1 MLSASSHCRRCCFFY
16 LSKSRIKYFY
26 RNRKHNIYNTI
37 YICLYTLRNN
47 AYILDRETESV
58 LHGGITL
65 ERKPIEPSMIE
76 EFRDYLIDD
85 EKSQSTV
92 STYIRYVKKFSDFAD
107 GQVPDKNLVIG
118 YKEFL
123 VNKGY
128 SVKSINLMLVALR
141 VFFRFLEWDGLNVK
155 LFRIQEQIFV
165 DERQFLAREEYYRLC
180 QTAEKKEKHE
190 LSLILQ
196 TICST
201 GIRVS
206 ELKFFTV
213 EAVRTGVAVIT
224 LKGKTRLVFIPTALQ
239 EKLLL
244 FAEEKGMIE
253 GLIFRGRTGN
263 PVNRSVICKNMKA
276 LAKDAGIREE
286 KVYPHNLRH
295 LFAREFY
302 RQELDIAQ
310 LADVLGHS
318 SINTTRIYMK
328 STGIEHRS
336 KIDRLNL
343 VI

>member
-1 MLSASSHCRRCCFFY
+1 M
-16 LSKSRIKYFY
+16 
-26 RNRKHNIYNTI
+26 
-37 YICLYTLRNN
+37 
-47 AYILDRETESV
+47 
-58 LHGGITL
+58 
-65 ERKPIEPSMIE
+65 ERKAIDPSMIE
-76 EFRDYLIDD
+76 EFRDYLIEE
-85 EKSQSTV
+85 EKAEATISK
-92 STYIRYVKKFSDFAD
+92 YIRDVKKFSAYAD
-107 GQVPDKNLVIG
+107 GKVPDKNLVIR

-123 VNKGY
+123 TNTGY
-128 SVKSINLMLVALR
+128 SVKSINSMLVALR
-141 VFFRFLEWDGLNVK
+141 TFFKYLEWDGLNVK
-155 LFRIQEQIFV
+155 LFKIQEQIFV
-165 DERQFLAREEYYRLC
+165 DERKYLTREEYYRLC
-180 QTAEKKEKHE
+180 QTAERKGKHE
-190 LSLILQ
+190 LNLMIQ

-206 ELKFFTV
+206 ELKYFTV

-224 LKGKTRLVFIPTALQ
+224 LKGKTRLSFVPTALR

-244 FAEEKGMIE
+244 FAEEKGITEGMIFI
-253 GLIFRGRTGN
+253 GQTGK
-263 PVNRSVICKNMKA
+263 PINRSVIGKKMKA
-276 LAKDAGIREE
+276 LAKDAGVYEE

-302 RQELDIAQ
+302 SQERDIAQ